1 MLPDVQ
7 LLQPDVPIGLSRVGA
22 SGVKKLVQVERE
34 GKRPIILISTF
45 DVFVDLPST
54 RKGVN
59 LSRNFEA
66 VDEVIESLT
75 AMPVKTVEDLNIKMA
90 ETLLK
95 RHEYATKAEVKMTSE
110 LIMRKKTPA
119 TSQKTQEV
127 VKIFCDAV
135 VWKGGKRRVMIGV
148 EVMGITACPCA
159 QELVKSKSAMELEKA
174 GFNVEEISRIFEI
187 VPVSTHNQRGK
198 ARIMIEVRDDFS
210 ASLDELIEIAKGSMS
225 YDVYEILK
233 REDELSVVEMAH
245 KNPRFVEDSVRIMA
259 KAVIDRFKSAPE
271 DIIVHLRQENEES
284 IHQHNVVAERVSTIG
299 ELRRELENG
308 NQNSQP

>member
-7 LLQPDVPIGLSRVGA
+7 LLQPEVPIGLSRVGA
-22 SGVKKLVQVERE
+22 TGVKKLVQVERK

-75 AMPVKTVEDLNIKMA
+75 AKPVKTVEELTVKMA
-90 ETLLK
+90 ETLLE
-95 RHEYATKAEVKMTSE
+95 RHEYATKAEVKMVSE
-110 LIMRKKTPA
+110 LIMRKRTPA

-127 VKIFCDAV
+127 VKIFSDAQR
-135 VWKGGKRRVMIGV
+135 WKDGRKMVMIGV

-159 QELVKSKSAMELEKA
+159 QELVKSKAANELEKA
-174 GFNVEEISRIFEI
+174 GLSEEVISKVLNI
-187 VPVSTHNQRGK
+187 VPVSTHNQRGRATLK
-198 ARIMIEVRDDFS
+198 IEVRDGFVP
-210 ASLDELIEIAKGSMS
+210 SLDELIEIAKSAMS

-233 REDELSVVEMAH
+233 REDELLVVEMAH
-245 KNPRFVEDSVRIMA
+245 RNPRFVEDSVRIMA
-259 KAVIDRFKSAPE
+259 KNTVERFRNAPDDVLVIF
-271 DIIVHLRQENEES
+271 RQENEES

-299 ELRRELENG
+299 ELRKELE
-308 NQNSQP
+308 QNDKER